1 MGQVHRR
8 SGQPC
13 LCVTVFAQVRFL
25 FELNNSSPNS
35 TINNIQSHYNSHF
48 EDANLKSHV
57 IFQTLGYFYIFIF
70 IIPCLIKLT
79 HESGLG

>member
-8 SGQPC
+8 FGQPC
-13 LCVTVFAQVRFL
+13 LCVIVFAQVRFL

-48 EDANLKSHV
+48 EDAILKMSHYLSNSRV
-57 IFQTLGYFYIFIF
+57 FLHFYIYNTV
-70 IIPCLIKLT
+70 L
-79 HESGLG
+79 SN